1 MEDRRF
7 LSSIC
12 ALLGTPTRCPLLH
25 GVFCRFEGTRRVK
38 DPVVS
43 TALCARGSALEALRS
58 PTGEPPTSPA
68 AYIPLYPTAFA
79 DFRGPPPETTPSCS
93 LARLLACLLTRLLA
107 CSLAHP
113 IPHRAFA
120 HSPPI
125 KYHNTQQ

>member
-43 TALCARGSALEALRS
+43 TALCARGSALADRRA
-58 PTGEPPTSPA
+58 PHEPRRVYSVV
-68 AYIPLYPTAFA
+68 
-79 DFRGPPPETTPSCS
+79 S
-93 LARLLACLLTRLLA
+93 
-107 CSLAHP
+107 
-113 IPHRAFA
+113 HRVC
-120 HSPPI
+120 
-125 KYHNTQQ
+125 